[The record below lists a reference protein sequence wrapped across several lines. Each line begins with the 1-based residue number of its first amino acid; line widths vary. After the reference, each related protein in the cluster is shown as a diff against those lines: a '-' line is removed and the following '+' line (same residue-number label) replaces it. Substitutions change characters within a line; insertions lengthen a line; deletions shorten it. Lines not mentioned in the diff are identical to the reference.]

1 MTAWRRLQTR
11 VRELDPFRI
20 DLALTGVLLVAWLF
34 EVSLIADHSAHDK
47 VITGIFGVLAMAP
60 LALRRRAPLVPA
72 FALAGACIASE
83 ALTDSSFMVDESTV
97 PFIAFLF
104 ELYSIGRYVE
114 GRRMFIGGVV
124 AIGGLF
130 LALTLQSG
138 PTPEDVVWVGFLL
151 GAPLLAGRA
160 LRNRIGLNR
169 ELAAKAERADADR
182 EQRAREAIERE
193 RSRIATELQAVVA
206 NGVSAMVVQA
216 GAVPRLLDG
225 GDSARAGE
233 ALAVIEET
241 GRDALIEMRRLLG
254 VLRRDEDGAE
264 LAPQPS
270 LRRAEAL
277 IARYDGDGLGVDLV
291 IEGERYELSPGVDLA
306 AYRVVEQSLTAARD
320 GEARSAKVLIR
331 YAERDVELEISDD
344 RADSAAADR
353 TEIAALRDRLSIYG
367 GHLSAGQADGGG
379 FEVRARLP
387 QEVS

>member
-1 MTAWRRLQTR
+1 MNAWRRLQTR
-11 VRELDPFRI
+11 IRELDPFRL
-20 DLALTGVLLVAWLF
+20 DLALTGLFLLAWLF
-34 EVSLIADHSAHDK
+34 ELTVVADHSAHEK
-47 VITGIFGVLAMAP
+47 AVTGIFGVLAIAP
-60 LALRRRAPLVPA
+60 LALRRRAPLVPP
-72 FALAGACIASE
+72 FALAAACVASE
-83 ALTDSSFMVDESTV
+83 VLTDSSFMVDESTV

-114 GRRMFIGGVV
+114 GRRMLIGGVV
-124 AIGGLF
+124 AIGGLY
-130 LALTLQSG
+130 LALALASG
-138 PTPEDVVWVGFLL
+138 PTPEDIIWVGFIL

-160 LRNRIGLNR
+160 LRNRIKLNAELR
-169 ELAAKAERADADR
+169 EKAERAEADR
-182 EQRAREAIERE
+182 EQRAHEAIERE

-216 GAVPRLLDG
+216 GAVPRLLDA

-241 GRDALIEMRRLLG
+241 GRDALTEMRRLLG

-277 IARYDGDGLGVDLV
+277 VARSDGDGLTVEFGV
-291 IEGERYELSPGVDLA
+291 EGERSELSPGVDLA
-306 AYRVVEQSLTAARD
+306 AYRVLEQSLAAARAGD
-320 GEARSAKVLIR
+320 ATSARVLIR

-344 RADSAAADR
+344 RADGAVVDR

-367 GHLSAGQADGGG
+367 GHLSAGQTQGGG
-379 FEVRARLP
+379 FDVRARLP